1 MDFGSPT
8 EQFIIQQP
16 FSTLSN
22 TLFRTFGTRSVI
34 GNSNKMIA
42 FDKFKVLVR
51 VFCTLVFISCVGLSN
66 CEDYQPQ
73 QETQQG
79 NNNGY
84 YSSPSP
90 PPVQHH
96 RNHRTRTG
104 HPNMESRTVVPL
116 FLPMILFVG
125 IVLLLFFAV
134 VGSAA
139 VAGGAAAIG
148 RRTTRFPFA
157 RDFSSSAAL
166 ARSVLGSEECVERIS
181 CEVFRVAKGY
191 KAQNWILRMLNL
203 LPAQSNLAKRASR
216 AVWAESK
223 IRKNQRA
230 GKWNNCLEFQC
241 ATVTSFVQAV
251 KQLRSE

>member
-1 MDFGSPT
+1 
-8 EQFIIQQP
+8 
-16 FSTLSN
+16 
-22 TLFRTFGTRSVI
+22 
-34 GNSNKMIA
+34 MIV
-42 FDKFKVLVR
+42 FDTFKVLVP
-51 VFCTLVFISCVGLSN
+51 VVLCTLVFISCFPQSN
-66 CEDYQPQ
+66 CEGYQEQ

-84 YSSPSP
+84 SSPSA
-90 PPVQHH
+90 PPVIPHH
-96 RNHRTRTG
+96 HHKNHRTRTG
-104 HPNMESRTVVPL
+104 GWGNPMESRTGLVVPL

-139 VAGGAAAIG
+139 VAGGAAGIG
-148 RRTTRFPFA
+148 RRVPTRFPFA
-157 RDFSSSAAL
+157 RDLGSSAAL
-166 ARSVLGSEECVERIS
+166 ARSVLSSEECVERIS

-223 IRKNQRA
+223 IRRNHRS

-241 ATVTSFVQAV
+241 ATVTSFEQAI